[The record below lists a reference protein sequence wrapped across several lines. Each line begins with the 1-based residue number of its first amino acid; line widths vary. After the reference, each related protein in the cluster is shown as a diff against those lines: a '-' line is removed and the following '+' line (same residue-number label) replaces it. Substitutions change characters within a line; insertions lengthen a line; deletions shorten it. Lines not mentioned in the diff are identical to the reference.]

1 MTLMGLGPA
10 VQVNEYVVGA
20 PSVAGDEGPPVMVTL
35 MDWALA
41 AEK

>member
-10 VQVNEYVVGA
+10 VQINEYAVEV
-20 PSVAGDEGPPVMVTL
+20 PSVAGDGPPVMVTL